1 MFCSTCMPF
10 CLADHVLRQEAM
22 SPPLL
27 TIVTWIFLPPSLGC
41 CLSLW
46 PHSSTGSLTATARQ
60 TLPWSRAGTYWVLP
74 PLASEEPDLI
84 HHPQLP
90 FSPCCCL
97 PAQTRSTATLL
108 LQHRTAFGDSGQL
121 LALPQR
127 KLGKIIFGSRQ
138 ILLAVTRK
146 VTFFSL
152 WRLWWINSCAWENR
166 LETRRQVRCAWDRQ
180 METVVSICY
189 RELSQGHNSSHW
201 FLEGLIC
208 CW

>member
-1 MFCSTCMPF
+1 MDFSVSNPG
-10 CLADHVLRQEAM
+10 L
-22 SPPLL
+22 
-27 TIVTWIFLPPSLGC
+27 
-41 CLSLW
+41 CLSHW
-46 PHSSTGSLTATARQ
+46 PHSSAGSLRARARQ
-60 TLPWSRAGTYWVLP
+60 AQEQSRHILSAHIL
-74 PLASEEPDLI
+74 LASQEPDLI

-90 FSPCCCL
+90 FPPCCCL
-97 PAQTRSTATLL
+97 PAQTTSTTTLL
-108 LQHRTAFGDSGQL
+108 LQSQTAFGDSGQL
-121 LALPQR
+121 FALPQR

-166 LETRRQVRCAWDRQ
+166 LETRRQVRCAQDRQ

-189 RELSQGHNSSHW
+189 RELSEGHNSSHW